1 MVPLVRALHALGE
14 RLAAVAARDVPAAL
28 AAGLP
33 TLPVDDRDRP
43 LLHYALLLALA
54 PRATTGEA
62 VDAMK
67 AAGWSERAIHDVV
80 HVVCCFSYMNRL
92 ADGLGV
98 TLIEADRHAWAVEIF
113 GAAALRAHFVW
124 GRVS

>member
-1 MVPLVRALHALGE
+1 MAPLVRALHTLGE
-14 RLAAVAARDVPAAL
+14 QLAEVPLVDLSTHLASAL
-28 AAGLP
+28 P
-33 TLPVDDRDRP
+33 SLPVDDRDRT

-67 AAGWSERAIHDVV
+67 EAGWSERAIHDVV

-98 TLIEADRHAWAVEIF
+98 TLVDVDRHEWAVELF
-113 GAAALRAHFVW
+113 GEAALRAHFDW